1 MNHESVLNL
10 PDVQEMRC
18 ITSAL
23 TSLGFAEASAGNLS
37 VRIPELPPRMGEP
50 PARETHEFPFAVKEL
65 SGRYLL
71 LTATG
76 SRMREVADDPEG
88 TLTLL
93 RVREDGRWYE
103 IVWGAPLVT
112 SEFKAHLA
120 AHRMLDRER
129 PELRA
134 ILHAHP
140 PGLIASCH
148 TRQFE
153 LKDYFIGTLFRML
166 PEAMYLLPERF
177 AILPFMNPG
186 SIELARSLEEAFK
199 THRVAL
205 LEGHGIMAI
214 GKTLSE
220 ALDFIEVLEKA
231 AEIYLKI
238 LAVGTE
244 PQV

>member
-1 MNHESVLNL
+1 M
-10 PDVQEMRC
+10 
-18 ITSAL
+18 
-23 TSLGFAEASAGNLS
+23 
-37 VRIPELPPRMGEP
+37 
-50 PARETHEFPFAVKEL
+50 
-65 SGRYLL
+65 
-71 LTATG
+71 
-76 SRMREVADDPEG
+76 
-88 TLTLL
+88 
-93 RVREDGRWYE
+93 
-103 IVWGAPLVT
+103 T

-120 AHRMLDRER
+120 AHRALERER

-140 PGLIASCH
+140 PCLIASCH

-166 PEAMYLLPERF
+166 PEVMYLLPERF

-186 SIELARSLEEAFK
+186 SIELARSLEDAFK

-205 LEGHGIMAI
+205 LEGHGVMAV
-214 GKTLSE
+214 GRTLPE

-244 PQV
+244 PSV